1 MTSIPIGATYR
12 LAYLLLSRVCISFY
26 KEVRIGTSYSSDDIA
41 LISGSISA
49 PALLSSVSQA
59 ANIDL
64 DVGKAY
70 RDPLKDK
77 PPSDTVH
84 RNP

>member
-1 MTSIPIGATYR
+1 M
-12 LAYLLLSRVCISFY
+12 
-26 KEVRIGTSYSSDDIA
+26 GTSYSLGNIA

-59 ANIDL
+59 ASIDL

-70 RDPLKDK
+70 RDPLKDR

-84 RNP
+84 RNPSRR